1 MRADG
6 STDSPLTDLQ
16 RQLHRNRLRLLRA
29 IVFDGAAEDH
39 PDTPQAPRLTVPD
52 LNRRQVPALAGVRRA
67 PMRGRA

>member
-29 IVFDGAAEDH
+29 IVFGGTVEDH